1 MNYIGT
7 GKQTVQG
14 TPVAPDDFKKWL
26 DGSKLVNPT
35 ERLLSGKVTDF
46 REAMELYIKQYD
58 QRETGTDCV
67 SNHYQVAAQI
77 ALRKYNNCMR
87 MEVMCDEV
95 EAREQTLE
103 DLYMEIMF
111 GDQATVIKNELEIIR
126 DALEHEDYATLA
138 M

>member
-1 MNYIGT
+1 M
-7 GKQTVQG
+7 
-14 TPVAPDDFKKWL
+14 
-26 DGSKLVNPT
+26 
-35 ERLLSGKVTDF
+35 TDF

-58 QRETGTDCV
+58 LRDTGPNGTNCMD
-67 SNHYQVAAQI
+67 NHYQAAAQI
-77 ALRKYNNCMR
+77 ALNKYNGCMR
-87 MEVMCDEV
+87 MEEMCDEV

-111 GDQATVIKNELEIIR
+111 GDQATAIKNELEIIR

>member
-1 MNYIGT
+1 MDTSEDANQKIMR
-7 GKQTVQG
+7 QI
-14 TPVAPDDFKKWL
+14 APHEL
-26 DGSKLVNPT
+26 PRLATQQVSQNPT